1 MCVCVCVC
9 VCHNA
14 FSRHGLQE
22 PATLMLDVCLCF
34 RSRLNAG
41 EYSDMCH
48 VLNEP
53 WQALQTGGKTAWSTR
68 SCEQDGDDS
77 ELELE
82 QRSKRLSLDDILKH
96 FRTHGAR
103 GTFLAS
109 VTSRVL
115 SDGRQATLLYVL
127 PKYRLELGTNRREDL
142 AAALKLGLATT
153 VQQVHEAC
161 ADPDTGPH
169 DSRNPGSAFLVTQP
183 NDHVLLK

>member
-1 MCVCVCVC
+1 
-9 VCHNA
+9 
-14 FSRHGLQE
+14 
-22 PATLMLDVCLCF
+22 MLDVCLCF

-127 PKYRLELGTNRREDL
+127 LKYRLELGTNRLNRREDL